1 MSFFSS
7 KSTSTSGDI
16 IGIASF
22 FDFLCAVFSRIA
34 YTEDP
39 MPLFLISGVFRIIP
53 KPLLMPL
60 SKITNISQLNQPEEM
75 IFNLRTNPNKFP
87 VREYNGKKYIDFMG
101 YVKEIN
107 ILIENTQ
114 NSQYYKKETDMNIK
128 IISIGNSNYGDILI
142 IGVKYLPNFIFT
154 AYRGT
159 YSVKTMGSYTRP
171 DTIKPIKIEGQKK
184 LLKGIAKITFET
196 IHTVMSA
203 IEDIAITFLKRN
215 NIIPVFTGHSLGGA
229 MATVMDYEYCSKI
242 AKTDSTIANI
252 LVKTPVCI
260 SFGAP
265 RVLGKETSED
275 LCRYIVNRQTVVHR
289 YSNDG
294 DPITSLPPPGLGF
307 FHPCSTTN
315 DKNAGYRKL
324 VSRDCKSS
332 TILRPLP
339 RSEYTKAI
347 NCRDVEPSA
356 FTKVMN
362 AAPNIADHMTYLYVS
377 FAKAADVTH
386 LFFGS
391 VVNTTEVGR
400 IQRDDPNSG
409 IKAGDTE
416 LRIVQMIGNGSSG
429 NYTIVFVDLVN
440 LRKKNEG
447 SILAEDS
454 KDSLPIFEEL
464 LKPNNN
470 PVLVSF
476 DNKTGLP
483 LIFNKSTSD
492 ANVANVNNPR
502 FKQMLANSQGSTY
515 EAAAVELSP
524 LPTAVI
530 RGGKGRTSKTR
541 NKRSK
546 TRNKRSKTRKN
557 KTRKH

>member
-7 KSTSTSGDI
+7 KSASTSGDI
-16 IGIASF
+16 IGLGSF

-53 KPLLMPL
+53 RQLLMPL
-60 SKITNISQLNQPEEM
+60 SKITNISQLNQDEEM
-75 IFNLRTNPNKFP
+75 IFNLRTNPSKFP

-128 IISIGNSNYGDILI
+128 IISIANSNYGDILI

-171 DTIKPIKIEGQKK
+171 DTVKPIKIEGLKK

-196 IHTVMSA
+196 IHTVMSS
-203 IEDIAITFLKRN
+203 IQDIAITFLKTT

-242 AKTDSTIANI
+242 SKTNSTNVLA
-252 LVKTPVCI
+252 KTPVCI

-275 LCRYIVNRQTVVHR
+275 LCRYIVNRQTLVHR

-307 FHPCSTTN
+307 FHPCSTAN

-332 TILRPLP
+332 TMMRPLP

-347 NCRDVEPSA
+347 NCRDVEPST

-377 FAKAADVTH
+377 FAKSADVVH

-416 LRIVQMIGNGSSG
+416 LRIVQMIGNGSTG
-429 NYTIVFVDLVN
+429 NYTVVFVDLVN

-464 LKPNNN
+464 LKTQNNAT
-470 PVLVSF
+470 LVSF

-483 LIFNKSTSD
+483 IIFNKSTSD
-492 ANVANVNNPR
+492 SNVANVNNPR

-515 EAAAVELSP
+515 EASAVEVSP
-524 LPTAVI
+524 LPTSGV
-530 RGGKGRTSKTR
+530 RGGKRRTINRRPKTR
-541 NKRSK
+541 NKRRPK
-546 TRNKRSKTRKN
+546 TRSKTRK
-557 KTRKH
+557 H